1 MEGGERE
8 RLVSLFRTLTVGL
21 GLLAC
26 HASASKRDHRTF
38 HTAAGSTS
46 QTPPWLRKAPAP
58 TSSRTSGSPVS
69 LSHRKGLLVCI
80 SYLEGRSKGA
90 RHIAACARV
99 FHGINGT
106 PRDKQQTYRQTR
118 NSEQVCAEC
127 CEVCRWVVEG
137 DEPGM
142 RRERE
147 RERVR
152 VWVGVWGTM
161 HMRT

>member
-1 MEGGERE
+1 VEGGERIA
-8 RLVSLFRTLTVGL
+8 LVSLFGTLAVGL

-26 HASASKRDHRTF
+26 HASASKRGYRTF

-46 QTPPWLRKAPAP
+46 QTPPWLRKAPAL

-90 RHIAACARV
+90 RHIAAYATV
-99 FHGINGT
+99 FRGINGT
-106 PRDKQQTYRQTR
+106 PREKQQTYRQTR
-118 NSEQVCAEC
+118 NSEHVCAEC
-127 CEVCRWVVEG
+127 CEVCWWVVGG

-147 RERVR
+147 RVRVR
-152 VWVGVWGTM
+152 IGVWDTM